1 MTSHNTEQYKEKL
14 EGELK
19 AMEGELKAIGRQN
32 PANPNDWEATEK
44 SMDVMTPMADSNE
57 SADKIEEYN
66 ENRAIVDELE
76 IRYNNVKRAL
86 KKISDGT
93 YGRCE
98 VGGEEI
104 EEARLAANPSARTCL
119 KHMAEEKGL

>member
-1 MTSHNTEQYKEKL
+1 
-14 EGELK
+14 
-19 AMEGELKAIGRQN
+19 MEGELRAIGRQN
-32 PANPNDWEATEK
+32 PANPDDWEATEK
-44 SMDVMTPMADSNE
+44 NMDVMNPMTDSNE

-86 KKISDGT
+86 KKLADGT

-104 EEARLAANPSARTCL
+104 EEARLAANPSARTCT
-119 KHMAEEKGL
+119 KHMGEEKGL